1 MAEAVQVSEQRHMAM
16 TGNRI
21 ETAWQTGAARES
33 RLWHIAAVWLT
44 ALACLFLWATAHAAA
59 AEDFLPPEQAF
70 RFAAR
75 QIDPKTVEVRF
86 EVADGYYLYRERF
99 AFAAKPAG
107 VKLGKPDM
115 PQGNVHFDETFGK
128 NMETYRG
135 AVVIKV
141 PVDGA
146 PADGRWSL
154 VVTSQGCA
162 DKGLC
167 YPPME
172 SVYKVGGSALSNLFG
187 DRSAP
192 GQSTP
197 EVQTPAQAPAAAGPG
212 ANTGSAQAGRATSLA
227 DDSDRIAGALA
238 SRNLA
243 LIGALFFGLGLL
255 LTFTPCVLPMV
266 PILSSIVV
274 GEHVT
279 RWRAFVVSLAY
290 VLGMAVVYTAVGVAA
305 GLAGEGLAAA
315 LQTPWV
321 LGTFALMMVALAMS
335 MFGLYE
341 LQLPHRW
348 QARLTESSNRHESG
362 QVVGAAA
369 MGAISAL
376 IVGPCV
382 TAPLAGALA
391 YIAQTGDALTGGAAL
406 LAMALGMGVPL
417 LLVGVGA
424 GNLLPRAGKW
434 METTKRFFG
443 FLLIGVAIW
452 MVTPVL
458 PAWVVMLAW
467 AALLLVAAVYL
478 GAFDALGPDP
488 RGLSRLGK
496 GLGLLAALAGGIQ
509 IVGVAS
515 GGRDP
520 LQPLLHLASTSS
532 IGAALPHAEGIRF
545 ERVRSIAELDA
556 RVARA
561 AAEGRPVLLD
571 FYADW
576 CVSCKEMEKLTFPDA
591 KVSARLA
598 NVVLLQAD
606 VTANNADDRALLKR
620 FGLFGPP
627 GIILFDKDGRER
639 PVRVIGYQSAPR
651 FLDSLERA
659 LGPQP
664 QT

>member
-1 MAEAVQVSEQRHMAM
+1 MAT
-16 TGNRI
+16 TGSSFG
-21 ETAWQTGAARES
+21 TAWKTGAEHENRMRHIVA
-33 RLWHIAAVWLT
+33 LWLAAF
-44 ALACLFLWATAHAAA
+44 ACLFLWATAHAATE
-59 AEDFLPPEQAF
+59 EDFLPPEQAY
-70 RFAAR
+70 RFAAK
-75 QIDPKTVEVRF
+75 QLDPKTIEVRF
-86 EVADGYYLYRERF
+86 DIADGYYLYRERF
-99 AFAAKPAG
+99 AFAAQPAG
-107 VKLGKPDM
+107 VKLGKPEI
-115 PQGNVHFDETFGK
+115 PQGKVHFDETFGK
-128 NMETYRG
+128 EMETYRG

-141 PVDGA
+141 PVEQV
-146 PADGRWSL
+146 PEDGRWSL

-172 SVYKVGGSALSNLFG
+172 SVYKVGGFALGNLFG
-187 DRSAP
+187 ERGAAA
-192 GQSTP
+192 QSKP
-197 EVQTPAQAPAAAGPG
+197 EAQAPAEAAPSPAPDRTPPARGVKL
-212 ANTGSAQAGRATSLA
+212 T
-227 DDSDRIAGALA
+227 DDTDRIAGALA

-243 LIGALFFGLGLL
+243 LIGALFFGLGIL

-279 RWRAFVVSLAY
+279 RGRAFVVSLAY

-321 LGTFALMMVALAMS
+321 LGAFALLMVALAMS

-341 LQLPHRW
+341 LQLPQRW
-348 QARLTESSNRHESG
+348 QARLTESSNRRQSG
-362 QVVGAAA
+362 QIVGAAA
-369 MGAISAL
+369 MGALSAL

-391 YIAQTGDALTGGAAL
+391 YIAQTGDAMTGGAAL
-406 LAMALGMGVPL
+406 LTMALGMGVPL
-417 LLVGVGA
+417 MLVGVGA

-434 METTKRFFG
+434 MEATKRFFG
-443 FLLIGVAIW
+443 FLLLGVAIW

-458 PAWVVMLAW
+458 PSWVVMLAW

-488 RGLSRLGK
+488 RGLLRLGK
-496 GLGLLAALAGGIQ
+496 GIGLLAALAGAIQ

-520 LQPLLHLASTSS
+520 LQPLSHLSLSSTETATPSRV
-532 IGAALPHAEGIRF
+532 AEIRF

-556 RVARA
+556 RVAQA
-561 AAEGRPVLLD
+561 AAAGRPVLLD

-591 KVSARLA
+591 KVRARLA
-598 NVVLLQAD
+598 DVVLLQAD

-627 GIILFDKDGRER
+627 GIILFDKSGRER

-659 LGPQP
+659 LGAQP

>member
-1 MAEAVQVSEQRHMAM
+1 MGMMGNSIQTPSTDGLLRVDRVRQIVAM
-16 TGNRI
+16 
-21 ETAWQTGAARES
+21 
-33 RLWHIAAVWLT
+33 LLT
-44 ALACLFLWATAHAAA
+44 LFACLFLWTHAYAAT
-59 AEDFLPPEQAF
+59 EDDFLPPEQAF
-70 RFAAR
+70 RFSATSVDA
-75 QIDPKTVEVRF
+75 KTIEVRF
-86 EVADGYYLYRERF
+86 DIADGYYLYRERF
-99 AFAAKPAG
+99 AFAAQPEA
-107 VKLGKPDM
+107 VKLGAPDM
-115 PQGNVHFDETFGK
+115 PQGKVHFDETFGK
-128 NMETYRG
+128 DMETYRG
-135 AVVIKV
+135 SVVVRI
-141 PVDGA
+141 PVEHV
-146 PADGRWSL
+146 PADGKWKL

-172 SVYKVGGSALSNLFG
+172 SVHAVGGSVFGNLFG
-187 DRSAP
+187 DRGAKP
-192 GQSTP
+192 EAST
-197 EVQTPAQAPAAAGPG
+197 VKPG
-212 ANTGSAQAGRATSLA
+212 ADGNAIQPPATEA
-227 DDSDRIAGALA
+227 PTTRPERNVRVDDNDRIAGALA
-238 SRNLA
+238 SRNLLA
-243 LIGALFFGLGLL
+243 IGALFFGLGLL

-279 RWRAFVVSLAY
+279 RGRAFVVSLAY
-290 VLGMAVVYTAVGVAA
+290 VLGMAVVYTAVGVGA
-305 GLAGEGLAAA
+305 GLAGEGLSAA

-321 LGTFALMMVALAMS
+321 LGLFALLMVGLSLS

-341 LQLPHRW
+341 LQLPQRW
-348 QARLTESSNRHESG
+348 QSRLTESSNRRQGG
-362 QVVGAAA
+362 QIAGAAA

-417 LLVGVGA
+417 MLVGVGA

-434 METTKRFFG
+434 MEATKRFFG
-443 FLLIGVAIW
+443 FVLLGVAIW
-452 MVTPVL
+452 MVTPVV
-458 PAWVVMLAW
+458 PAWFVMLAW
-467 AALLLVAAVYL
+467 ALLLIVASVYL

-488 RGLSRLGK
+488 RGLLRLGK
-496 GLGLLAALAGGIQ
+496 GLGLLAALVGAIQ
-509 IVGVAS
+509 LVGVAS

-520 LQPLLHLASTSS
+520 LQPLSHLGNLTSA
-532 IGAALPHAEGIRF
+532 IGTSAGKESVRF
-545 ERVRSIAELDA
+545 ERVRSVAELDA
-556 RVARA
+556 RVAQA
-561 AAEGRPVLLD
+561 AAAGKPVLLD

-591 KVSARLA
+591 KVRAHLS

-606 VTANNADDRALLKR
+606 VTANNADDKALLKR

-627 GIILFDKDGRER
+627 GIILFGADGRER
-639 PVRVIGYQSAPR
+639 PVRVIGYQSANR

-659 LGPQP
+659 FGKAP

>member
-1 MAEAVQVSEQRHMAM
+1 MAM
-16 TGNRI
+16 TGSSI
-21 ETAWQTGAARES
+21 GTMWKTGATRGNLV
-33 RLWHIAAVWLT
+33 RHFAALWLT
-44 ALACLFLWATAHAAA
+44 VFACLFFWTVAHAAT
-59 AEDFLPPEQAF
+59 EDDFLPPEQAF
-70 RFAAR
+70 RFVAR
-75 QIDPKTVEVRF
+75 QIDQKTVEVRF
-86 EVADGYYLYRERF
+86 DVADGYYLYRERF
-99 AFAAKPAG
+99 SFAAQPAD
-107 VKLGKPDM
+107 VKLGKPEM
-115 PQGNVHFDETFGK
+115 PAGKVHFDETFGK
-128 NMETYRG
+128 DMETYRG

-141 PVDGA
+141 PVEQA

-172 SVYKVGGSALSNLFG
+172 SIYKVGGSVLGNLFG
-187 DRSAP
+187 DRGAAA
-192 GQSTP
+192 QSTP
-197 EVQTPAQAPAAAGPG
+197 EAQAPAAVQ
-212 ANTGSAQAGRATSLA
+212 SAPDSATPTRQSKLV
-227 DDSDRIAGALA
+227 DDTDRIANALA

-243 LIGALFFGLGLL
+243 LIGALFFGLGIL

-279 RWRAFVVSLAY
+279 RGRAFLVSLSY
-290 VLGMAVVYTAVGVAA
+290 VLGMAVVYTTVGVAA

-321 LGTFALMMVALAMS
+321 LGAFAALMVALAMS
-335 MFGLYE
+335 MFGMYE
-341 LQLPHRW
+341 LQMPQRW
-348 QARLTESSNRHESG
+348 QARLTESSNRRQSG
-362 QVVGAAA
+362 QFVGAAL

-391 YIAQTGDALTGGAAL
+391 YIAQTGDAITGGGAL
-406 LAMALGMGVPL
+406 MAMALGMGVPL
-417 LLVGVGA
+417 MLVGMGA

-434 METTKRFFG
+434 MEATKRFFG
-443 FLLIGVAIW
+443 FLLLGVAIW

-488 RGLSRLGK
+488 RGLMRLGK
-496 GLGLLAALAGGIQ
+496 GLGLLAALVGAIQ

-515 GGRDP
+515 GGRNP
-520 LQPLLHLASTSS
+520 LQPLSHLSLS
-532 IGAALPHAEGIRF
+532 AATLPPHAAETRF

-556 RVARA
+556 RIAQASA
-561 AAEGRPVLLD
+561 AGRPVLLD

-591 KVSARLA
+591 KVRAQLA
-598 NVVLLQAD
+598 DVVLLQAD

-627 GIILFDKDGRER
+627 GIILFGKDGQER
-639 PVRVIGYQSAPR
+639 PVRVIGYQSASR
-651 FLDSLERA
+651 FLESLERA
-659 LGPQP
+659 LGPRS